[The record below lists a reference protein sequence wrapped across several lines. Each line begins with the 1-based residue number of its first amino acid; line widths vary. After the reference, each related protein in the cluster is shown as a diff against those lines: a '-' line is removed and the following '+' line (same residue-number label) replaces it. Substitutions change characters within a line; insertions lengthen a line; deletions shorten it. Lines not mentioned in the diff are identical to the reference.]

1 MLRPLL
7 TKLSL
12 SVNNKQIEETYLSL
26 FFIKFPFR
34 LFSRMSKH
42 GKVSSESDLG
52 ISEYLNQ
59 DNPGFNG
66 VIKERFSDF
75 NVYEIDKSMNIV
87 HLGDHKFPDEGVADQ
102 NIEYDDLTQA
112 QKALVSE
119 ILFSRVFFD
128 MVSN

>member
-1 MLRPLL
+1 
-7 TKLSL
+7 
-12 SVNNKQIEETYLSL
+12 
-26 FFIKFPFR
+26 
-34 LFSRMSKH
+34 MSKH

-87 HLGDHKFPDEGVADQ
+87 HLGDQKFPDESVADQ
-102 NIEYDDLTQA
+102 NVEYDDLTQA
-112 QKALVSE
+112 QKDLVSE

-128 MVSN
+128 MTSNGSLKQILKRF

>member
-1 MLRPLL
+1 
-7 TKLSL
+7 
-12 SVNNKQIEETYLSL
+12 
-26 FFIKFPFR
+26 
-34 LFSRMSKH
+34 MSKQ

-87 HLGDHKFPDEGVADQ
+87 HLGDQKFPDEGFADQ

-128 MVSN
+128 MFSN